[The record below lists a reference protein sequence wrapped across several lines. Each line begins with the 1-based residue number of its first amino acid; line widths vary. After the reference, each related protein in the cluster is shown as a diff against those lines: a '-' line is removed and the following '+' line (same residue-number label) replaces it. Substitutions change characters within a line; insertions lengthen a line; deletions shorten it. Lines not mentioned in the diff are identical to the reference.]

1 MIRSAAYS
9 CLLAAIAFGAMG
21 CAQTPGSGRTTKN
34 GGLVH
39 TPAPPPPEIHD
50 DATMPRSPVAG
61 GYTDAGAVNMADANQ
76 KAALDLV
83 VAEIRK
89 KFPQRGR
96 VESSTVKTQ
105 VVAGLN
111 YQFHIV
117 MTGGNAYDA
126 VVYRDLQDHM
136 SVTDLSRSGG

>member
-1 MIRSAAYS
+1 MIRSAACS
-9 CLLAAIAFGAMG
+9 CLLAAMAFGAIG
-21 CAQTPGSGRTTKN
+21 CAQTPGSSTPTKSS
-34 GGLVH
+34 GLVH

-50 DATMPRSPVAG
+50 DATAPRPPIVG
-61 GYTDAGAVNMADANQ
+61 GYTGASPVNEADANQ
-76 KAALDLV
+76 KAALDLA
-83 VAEIRK
+83 VAEIYK

-96 VESSTVKTQ
+96 AESSTVKTQ

-126 VVYRDLQDHM
+126 VVYRDLQGHL
-136 SVTDLSRSGG
+136 SVSSLNKSGG